1 MVRKSILTL
10 AILAMAG
17 SGAAQNADRL
27 EGASAD
33 NPVDATWLLVNPSFE
48 TGDETGWTLTG
59 RDPKGNDE
67 FRTRGDYGMSGK
79 AGRYLMNAYQWW
91 ASLLA
96 VSQTVEQ
103 VPAGRYEVSAV
114 VATWQGRTV
123 DFTAGG
129 TTVTTAGRGD
139 GTGIAVKVPVTV
151 GNDQTLTISCGSTG
165 QWWVPG
171 HEGETQTFFKLDDV
185 QLVCRGLFLNG
196 YALPLP
202 NDDTTPLKAGQWYY
216 HDIGYYTEYLLKGPL
231 NGLVYSL
238 DGSKTLDEITVAP
251 ARRQMTLAKG
261 RIYFKPERE
270 GQTLAVIPVRA
281 FSEGSFRVAALNVD
295 GLPQYVGTIE
305 VNADGPGSEGTQKIS
320 RYLAAKGYDLIGVSE
335 DFNYH
340 GSLISALMGNYSWG
354 KERAT
359 LSAENIPW
367 VDLFLGKFRFDTD
380 GLNLLWK
387 NSTTA
392 AANESWEAWTSTFN
406 KEGNQ
411 YVKKGFRHYDLT
423 IDGGGLIDVYVL
435 HMDAGDTDATD
446 SRHAQW
452 QQLAA
457 AVNSADPN
465 RPKLIIGDTNSRWT
479 RENINA
485 HFASQLNAG
494 LTMSDVWVERHREG
508 ICPTPSMNDLTD
520 QSDPTA
526 YANYEIVDKIIYINP
541 SATNTLQLTPTDFLI
556 EQDYTYGTIDGDG
569 NTKPLG
575 DHRPVVITFAYK
587 TVDGVAP
594 VAGAV
599 KGDVNLDGRTDIMDV
614 VCAISHLQGLPTAD
628 CCLWTTDMNNNGVI
642 DVDDVAAIV
651 SVLLCEQSDKA
662 S

>member
-1 MVRKSILTL
+1 MVKKGILTL
-10 AILAMAG
+10 AILVMAG
-17 SGAAQNADRL
+17 SVAAQNADRL
-27 EGASAD
+27 AGASAD

-59 RDPKGNDE
+59 RDPNGNDE
-67 FRTRGDYGMSGK
+67 FRTTDRYGMSGK
-79 AGRYLMNAYQWW
+79 AGDYLMNAYQWW
-91 ASLLA
+91 APLLA
-96 VSQTVEQ
+96 VSQTVEN
-103 VPAGRYEVSAV
+103 VPTGSYEVSAV
-114 VATWQGRTV
+114 VATWEGRTV

-129 TTVTTAGRGD
+129 TTVTAAGRGD
-139 GTGIAVKVPVTV
+139 QTGITVTVPVTV

-171 HEGETQTFFKLDDV
+171 HEGEVQTFFKLDDV
-185 QLVCRGLFLNG
+185 RLVCRGLFLNG

-231 NGLVYSL
+231 DGLVYSL
-238 DGSKTLDEITVAP
+238 DGGKTLDEITVAP

-261 RIYFKPERE
+261 RIYFRPDRE
-270 GQTLAVIPVRA
+270 GQTLTVTPVR
-281 FSEGSFRVAALNVD
+281 SVNEGSFRVAALNVD
-295 GLPQYVGTIE
+295 GLPQKIGSIE
-305 VNADGPGSEGTQKIS
+305 LNADGPGSEGTQKIS

-359 LSAENIPW
+359 LSLENISW
-367 VDLFLGKFRFDTD
+367 LDLLQGKIRFDTD

-406 KEGNQ
+406 GEGNQ
-411 YVKKGFRHYDLT
+411 YVKKGFRHYDVT
-423 IDGGGLIDVYVL
+423 IDGNALIDVYVL

-457 AVNSADPN
+457 AVNNADPN

-479 RENINA
+479 REDINA
-485 HFASQLNAG
+485 NFTNRLNAG
-494 LTMSDVWVERHREG
+494 LTMADVWVERYRAG
-508 ICPTPSMNDLTD
+508 IYPTPDMNDLTD
-520 QSDPTA
+520 QSAPTA
-526 YANYEIVDKIIYINP
+526 YANYEVVDKLIYINP
-541 SATNTLQLTPTDFLI
+541 TTLNTTQLAPTDFLI

-575 DHRPVVITFAYK
+575 DHRPVVVTFAYK
-587 TVDGVAP
+587 TVGDVVP

-599 KGDVNLDGRTDIMDV
+599 KGDVNLDGKIDITDV
-614 VCAISHLQGLPTAD
+614 VCAIGYLQGLPTAD
-628 CCLWTTDMNNNGVI
+628 CCLWTTDINDNGMI
-642 DVDDVAAIV
+642 DGNDVAAIV
-651 SVLLCEQSDKA
+651 SALLQRGE
-662 S
+662 